1 MLIQVGVFQLHGK
14 NETKAMDFVSGLLSR
29 RKFLD
34 TWKRLYVHTHTHT
47 DTHLSVLSMGW

>member
-14 NETKAMDFVSGLLSR
+14 NETKAMDFVSSLLSR